1 MQEVARN
8 SAADPVPKHTSSG
21 GGDSWKILQPSI
33 KLDFKEGKK
42 AEKLLNRGWRVKAV
56 RVELICKNDLMLV
69 FCYIDMNFANIYICS
84 HV

>member
-33 KLDFKEGKK
+33 ELDFKEGKK
-42 AEKLLNRGWRVKAV
+42 EKAV
-56 RVELICKNDLMLV
+56 IK
-69 FCYIDMNFANIYICS
+69 
-84 HV
+84 